1 MSIISLA
8 EALDDWLSA
17 HVIDDQISTQTA
29 EAWSANESKV
39 FASGLLEELVGA
51 NNVFESFIEGDIVF
65 KSWNGLLSPLSQE
78 DQKVVEELDQVGFRT
93 YHVVETE
100 LTDDNDAEIRV
111 TNYLIVPKNYSC
123 FFSIMKMLT
132 TNGILEI
139 KDEDYASEIFCTLA
153 RKSLLDL
160 ADFDSTEGK
169 GVTFV
174 YSINGMTDTN
184 EFTVA
189 AFNRTENGQLKDW
202 YFSRLMDD
210 IKEDKDMYEH
220 ENEDENEKEND
231 DEEEY
236 EYEDSSEDDDVE
248 DDERRL

>member
-8 EALDDWLSA
+8 DALDDWLSV
-17 HVIDDQISTQTA
+17 HVIDDKISTQTV
-29 EAWSANESKV
+29 EAWSSNESKV

-51 NNVFESFIEGDIVF
+51 NSVFESFIEGDIVF

-78 DQKVVEELDQVGFRT
+78 DLKVVEELDQVGFRT
-93 YHVVETE
+93 YHVAETE

-111 TNYLIVPKNYSC
+111 THYLIVPKNYSR
-123 FFSIMKMLT
+123 FFPLIKMLT
-132 TNGILEI
+132 TNGILGI
-139 KDEDYASEIFCTLA
+139 KNENYASEIFYTLA
-153 RKSLLDL
+153 KESLLDL
-160 ADFDSTEGK
+160 ADFESTEGK

-174 YSINGMTDTN
+174 YSINGITDTN

-210 IKEDKDMYEH
+210 INEDKNKFGH
-220 ENEDENEKEND
+220 ENEAEND
-231 DEEEY
+231 DEDEEY
-236 EYEDSSEDDDVE
+236 EYEDSSEDDDQG
-248 DDERRL
+248 LK